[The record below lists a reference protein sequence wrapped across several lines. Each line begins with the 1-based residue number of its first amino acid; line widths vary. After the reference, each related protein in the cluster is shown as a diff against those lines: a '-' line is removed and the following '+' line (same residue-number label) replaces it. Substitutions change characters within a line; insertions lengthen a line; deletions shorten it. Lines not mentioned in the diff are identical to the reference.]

1 MKRKHNNLS
10 RNKKASKS
18 RNKARRLVARAHE
31 KVSNAR
37 QDFHHKLS
45 RKLVNENQ
53 AIIAIIAENLNV
65 KGMLRNHKL
74 AKSIADCGWGNFLNF
89 VSYKAKEDGKTFL
102 EIDRFF
108 PSSKTCN
115 YCLNLVDSLPL
126 DVRNWTCKGC
136 QAQHDRDIN
145 AAIKIRDEGLRVL
158 ASGTEATASG
168 GNVRPTRGRQ
178 SSVLANAVETGSPL
192 IKFIG
197 T

>member
-1 MKRKHNNLS
+1 
-10 RNKKASKS
+10 
-18 RNKARRLVARAHE
+18 
-31 KVSNAR
+31 
-37 QDFHHKLS
+37 
-45 RKLVNENQ
+45 
-53 AIIAIIAENLNV
+53 
-65 KGMLRNHKL
+65 MLRNHKL

-89 VSYKAKEDGKTFL
+89 VSYKAKEDGKNFL

-168 GNVRPTRGRQ
+168 GNVRPTRGRK